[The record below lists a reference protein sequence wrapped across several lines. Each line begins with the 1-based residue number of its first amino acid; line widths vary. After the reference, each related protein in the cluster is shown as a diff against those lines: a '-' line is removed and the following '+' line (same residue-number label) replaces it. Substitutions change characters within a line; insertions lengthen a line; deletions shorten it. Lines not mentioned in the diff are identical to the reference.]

1 MTWLYRLSKAA
12 DLHFK
17 TNSDIG
23 GVAVGTEDFCVNLGN
38 GYGDGT
44 TNVYVFNT
52 KRIPGELEEFLKF
65 NTCIGG
71 KFNIYEDDISVCE
84 KAKSKVVCTLEG
96 YYGAY
101 YPKNE
106 IWWDNAGPVV
116 VLEKWDDV
124 K

>member
-1 MTWLYRLSKAA
+1 MVYRLSKAA

-52 KRIPGELEEFLKF
+52 KRIPGELIEFLNF
-65 NTCIGG
+65 NDCLGG
-71 KFNIYEDDISVCE
+71 KFNIYEDDISVYDKE
-84 KAKSKVVCTLEG
+84 KVKFCVLWKGIMGRIILKTKYGGTTL
-96 YYGAY
+96 
-101 YPKNE
+101 
-106 IWWDNAGPVV
+106 D
-116 VLEKWDDV
+116 LL
-124 K
+124 

>member
-1 MTWLYRLSKAA
+1 MAWLYRLSKAA

-71 KFNIYEDDISVCE
+71 KFNIYEDDITVYARRQ
-84 KAKSKVVCTLEG
+84 KVKSYAHWKGIMGRIIPKTK
-96 YYGAY
+96 YGG
-101 YPKNE
+101 
-106 IWWDNAGPVV
+106 IMLD
-116 VLEKWDDV
+116 LL
-124 K
+124 